1 VVVDLAGAAVV
12 SAAAVSVDLVAEAA
26 AAAAPVEAGNI
37 IFLETIIQI
46 RSFNVASKA
55 SLRNFFICKS
65 VSRKTL
71 SKWQFGKLL
80 ST

>member
-1 VVVDLAGAAVV
+1 VVVDLAGVVAV

-46 RSFNVASKA
+46 RSFKCGIES
-55 SLRNFFICKS
+55 FF
-65 VSRKTL
+65 T
-71 SKWQFGKLL
+71 QFFYL
-80 ST
+80 